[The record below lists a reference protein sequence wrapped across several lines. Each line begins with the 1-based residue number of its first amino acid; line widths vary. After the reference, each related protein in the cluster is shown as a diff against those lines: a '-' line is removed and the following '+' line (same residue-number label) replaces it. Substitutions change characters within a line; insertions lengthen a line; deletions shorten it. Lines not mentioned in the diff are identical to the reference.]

1 MSKKECKLTGS
12 HILNIV
18 LLIGIGFMIIMT
30 GLHDF
35 RNKEE
40 ETIIKE
46 KSTIIDVDSLF
57 ESSYQLTYPDSIE
70 ADSIIIE

>member
-1 MSKKECKLTGS
+1 MSKEECKLTGS

-18 LLIGIGFMIIMT
+18 LSIGIGFMIIMT
-30 GLHDF
+30 GLYDF

-57 ESSYQLTYPDSIE
+57 ESSYQLTYPDIE